1 MSLKKIKDVIMDY
14 NINKNRSVFMKTNK
28 PDPDRF
34 FSSPKIG
41 RLQFKK
47 FNF

>member
-34 FSSPKIG
+34 F
-41 RLQFKK
+41 QFTE
-47 FNF
+47 NWSVTI